1 MTEIIIKNDTVIP
14 PKMPASYIVLAID
27 IVRQVNRIPLATLT
41 LIDGDVAKR
50 EFLISDSGFFDL
62 GQVIEV
68 YLRPKGEN
76 QDVLVFR
83 GLVMSHAWE
92 ANTNQS
98 ILTIVLKDSAIKMTQ
113 SRKSRVSLNT
123 TDQSVINNIINSY
136 KLEVGQ
142 PEFPVKPS
150 NDIVQYNCTDW
161 DFILTRAEANGLL
174 VNVVNG
180 SISFN
185 TIDLEARVS
194 PSLKRRSTNLEARVS
209 PSLKRRSSL
218 PLPRSQDSTTINYVI
233 DVVYSIEIEANANG
247 QYDEV
252 SSTGWD
258 IPNQK
263 MTVPQKPSI
272 ANLIVSPGDIKSADL
287 AAALQNKHHALTSP
301 APLKP
306 AELQSWCDGT
316 LARSRLALIRGRI
329 CVPGRTNINLL
340 DTIVI
345 TGVGKHFGGANG
357 GRAMVTGLRHRVTE
371 ELGWVTDLQFGLAED
386 WFANRPDIAPPPAAG
401 LTPPVSGLQI
411 GVVDTFEE
419 DKYGPYRVKVKIPAL
434 AGQPQ
439 EGQQPQVS
447 VWARLASP
455 DAGNKRGF
463 YVRPEAGDEVVLG
476 FFNEDPRQPVII
488 GSLYSSGI
496 NPIPAENIVGTPNAE
511 NDKKGWVSKT
521 GMSIVF
527 DDKNE
532 KISIVTLNNTNSI
545 VLDGKN
551 KTIVISDINE
561 NSISM
566 SSEGISI
573 DSKNKIS
580 IMSKENNVNINGKN
594 FKND

>member
-1 MTEIIIKNDTVIP
+1 MTEIIIKNDTVIS

-98 ILTIVLKDSAIKMTQ
+98 ILTIGLKDSAIKMTQ

-123 TDQSVINNIINSY
+123 TDESVINNIINSY
-136 KLEVGQ
+136 KLKLGD
-142 PEFPVKPS
+142 PKFPVKPS

-161 DFILTRAEANGLL
+161 DFMLTRAEANGLL

-180 SISFN
+180 EISFN
-185 TIDLEARVS
+185 PIV
-194 PSLKRRSTNLEARVS
+194 LKGNA
-209 PSLKRRSSL
+209 KF
-218 PLPRSQDSTTINYVI
+218 IHYVR
-233 DVVYSIEIEANANG
+233 DVVYSIEMEANANG
-247 QYDEV
+247 QYAEV
-252 SSTGWD
+252 SSTGW
-258 IPNQK
+258 NVATQK
-263 MTVPQKPSI
+263 MEANTTTEAK
-272 ANLIVSPGDIKSADL
+272 ANLKVSPTDIKSSDL
-287 AAALQNKHHALTSP
+287 ATLLQNKNYALTSP
-301 APLKP
+301 APLKLD
-306 AELQSWCDGT
+306 ELQSWCDGT

-357 GRAMVTGLRHRVTE
+357 GGAMVTGLRHRVTA

-411 GVVDTFEE
+411 GVVDTFAE
-419 DKYGPYRVKVKIPAL
+419 DPDGQFRVKVKIPAL

-439 EGQQPQVS
+439 EGQQPPVS

-455 DAGNKRGF
+455 DAGENRGF

-488 GSLYSSGI
+488 GSLYSSVK
-496 NPIPAENIVGTPNAE
+496 NPIPEEKLVGKPDKY
-511 NDKKGWVSKT
+511 NDKRGWVSKT

-527 DDKNE
+527 DDKNK

>member
-1 MTEIIIKNDTVIP
+1 MTEIIIKNDTVIS

-98 ILTIVLKDSAIKMTQ
+98 ILTIGLKDSAIKMTQ

-123 TDQSVINNIINSY
+123 TDESVINNIINSY
-136 KLEVGQ
+136 KLKLGD
-142 PEFPVKPS
+142 PKFPVKPS

-161 DFILTRAEANGLL
+161 DFMLTRAEANGLL

-180 SISFN
+180 EISFN
-185 TIDLEARVS
+185 PIV
-194 PSLKRRSTNLEARVS
+194 LKGNA
-209 PSLKRRSSL
+209 KF
-218 PLPRSQDSTTINYVI
+218 IHYVR
-233 DVVYSIEIEANANG
+233 DVVYSIEMEANANG
-247 QYDEV
+247 QYAEV
-252 SSTGWD
+252 SSTGW
-258 IPNQK
+258 NVATQK
-263 MTVPQKPSI
+263 MEANTTTEAK
-272 ANLIVSPGDIKSADL
+272 ANLKVSPTDIKSSDL
-287 AAALQNKHHALTSP
+287 ATLLQNKNYALTSP
-301 APLKP
+301 APLKLD
-306 AELQSWCDGT
+306 ELQSWCDGT

-357 GRAMVTGLRHRVTE
+357 GGAMVTGLRHRVTA

-411 GVVDTFEE
+411 GVVDTFAE
-419 DKYGPYRVKVKIPAL
+419 DPDGQFRVKVKIPAL

-439 EGQQPQVS
+439 EGQQPPVS

-455 DAGNKRGF
+455 DAGENRGF

-488 GSLYSSGI
+488 GSLYSSQK
-496 NPIPAENIVGTPNAE
+496 NPIPVENIVGTPNAE

-551 KTIVISDINE
+551 STIVISDINN

-566 SSEGISI
+566 GSKGISI
-573 DSKNKIS
+573 ESKNKIS
-580 IMSKENNVNINGKN
+580 IISKEDNVNIKGKN
-594 FKND
+594 FTTDK

>member
-1 MTEIIIKNDTVIP
+1 MTEITIRNLAKG
-14 PKMPASYIVLAID
+14 KMPASSTLLAVD

-41 LIDGDVAKR
+41 LIDGDLPSSQ
-50 EFLISDSGFFDL
+50 FPISDSGFFDPS
-62 GQVIEV
+62 QVIEIF
-68 YLRPKGEN
+68 LRPDGGN
-76 QDVLVFR
+76 QDILVFR

-98 ILTIVLKDSAIKMTQ
+98 ILTIGLKDSAIKMTQ
-113 SRKSRVSLNT
+113 SRKSLASLKT
-123 TDQSVINNIINSY
+123 TDNPITENTIINNIIESY
-136 KLEVGQ
+136 NDLVSGN
-142 PEFPVKPS
+142 PEFPVKAS
-150 NDIVQYNCTDW
+150 NDIVQFNCTDW

-180 SISFN
+180 TISFN
-185 TIDLEARVS
+185 PIV
-194 PSLKRRSTNLEARVS
+194 LKGNA
-209 PSLKRRSSL
+209 K
-218 PLPRSQDSTTINYVI
+218 TINYVN
-233 DVVYSIEIEANANG
+233 DVVYSIEMEANANG
-247 QYDEV
+247 QYAEV

-258 IPNQK
+258 IGNQK
-263 MTVPQKPSI
+263 MTDPTEPT
-272 ANLIVSPGDIKSADL
+272 NLGLKVCPTDLGSAAL
-287 AAALQNKHHALTSP
+287 ADDLQNKNHALTSP
-301 APLKP
+301 APLIP
-306 AELQSWCDGT
+306 DELQSWCDGT

-329 CVPGRTNINLL
+329 CVPGRTDINLL

-345 TGVGKHFGGANG
+345 TGVGKHFGGAG
-357 GRAMVTGLRHRVTE
+357 GGQAMVTGLRHRVTE

-411 GVVDTFEE
+411 GVVDTFAE
-419 DKYGPYRVKVKIPAL
+419 DPDGQFRVKVKIPAL

-439 EGQQPQVS
+439 EGQEQPVS
-447 VWARLASP
+447 VWARFASP
-455 DAGNKRGF
+455 DAGKKRGF

-511 NDKKGWVSKT
+511 NNKKGWVSKT

-551 KTIVISDINE
+551 STIVISDINN

-566 SSEGISI
+566 GSKGISI
-573 DSKNKIS
+573 ESKNKIS
-580 IMSKENNVNINGKN
+580 IKSKEDNVNIKGKN
-594 FKND
+594 FTTDK

>member
-1 MTEIIIKNDTVIP
+1 MTEIIIKNDTVIS

-98 ILTIVLKDSAIKMTQ
+98 ILTIGLKDSAIKMTQ

-123 TDQSVINNIINSY
+123 TDESVINNIINSY
-136 KLEVGQ
+136 KLKLGD
-142 PEFPVKPS
+142 PKFPVKPS

-161 DFILTRAEANGLL
+161 DFMLTRAEANGLL

-180 SISFN
+180 EISFN
-185 TIDLEARVS
+185 PIV
-194 PSLKRRSTNLEARVS
+194 LKGNA
-209 PSLKRRSSL
+209 KF
-218 PLPRSQDSTTINYVI
+218 IHYVR
-233 DVVYSIEIEANANG
+233 DVVYSIEMEANANG
-247 QYDEV
+247 QYAEV
-252 SSTGWD
+252 SSTGW
-258 IPNQK
+258 NVATQK
-263 MTVPQKPSI
+263 MEANTTTEAK
-272 ANLIVSPGDIKSADL
+272 ANLKVSPTDIKSSDL
-287 AAALQNKHHALTSP
+287 ATLLQNKNYALTSP
-301 APLKP
+301 APLKLD
-306 AELQSWCDGT
+306 ELQSWCDGT

-357 GRAMVTGLRHRVTE
+357 GGAMVTGLRHRVTA

-411 GVVDTFEE
+411 GVVDTFAE
-419 DKYGPYRVKVKIPAL
+419 DPDGQFRVKVKIPAL

-439 EGQQPQVS
+439 EGQQPPVS

-455 DAGNKRGF
+455 DAGENRGF

-488 GSLYSSGI
+488 GSLYSSVK
-496 NPIPAENIVGTPNAE
+496 NPIPEEKLVGKPDKY
-511 NDKKGWVSKT
+511 NDKRGWVSKT

-527 DDKNE
+527 DDKNK

-551 KTIVISDINE
+551 STIVISDINN

-566 SSEGISI
+566 GSKGISI
-573 DSKNKIS
+573 ESKNKIS
-580 IMSKENNVNINGKN
+580 IISKEDNVNIKGKN
-594 FKND
+594 FTTDK